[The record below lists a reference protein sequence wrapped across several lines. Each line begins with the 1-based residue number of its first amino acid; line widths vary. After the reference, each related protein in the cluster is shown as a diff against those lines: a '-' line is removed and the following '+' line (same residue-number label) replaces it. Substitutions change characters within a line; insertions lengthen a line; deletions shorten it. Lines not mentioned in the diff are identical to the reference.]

1 VPRDWDAAT
10 YDRLPIPM
18 TRWGATVVGWLA
30 LAGAERVLDAGC
42 GTGQVTSLLR
52 DRLPNGTVIALD
64 GSPSMI
70 ERARARLGDDR
81 VEYLVADLQRP
92 FPVGAPVDAILSTA
106 TFHWIPDHEVLFA
119 NLAAV
124 LAPGGQLAAQCG
136 GAGNIATIEA
146 ALRELGVD
154 TGRKHFATPEAT
166 AGRLVASGFVDV
178 ETWLHEEPTPLPE
191 DDLEPYLEAIC
202 LGDHVAAMAEGE
214 RRAFVHEVARRLPAP
229 TIDYV
234 RLNIRARRA
243 SAPGVHGA
251 PAAGDPVVR

>member
-1 VPRDWDAAT
+1 VPRDWDAAA

-18 TRWGATVVGWLA
+18 TGWGETVVGWLD

-42 GTGQVTSLLR
+42 STGRVTSTLR
-52 DRLPNGTVIALD
+52 DRLPNGRVIALD

-92 FPVGAPVDAILSTA
+92 LPIDAPVDAILSTA
-106 TFHWIPDHEVLFA
+106 TFHWIPDHGALFT
-119 NLAAV
+119 NLATV
-124 LAPGGQLAAQCG
+124 LTPGGQLAAQCG
-136 GAGNIATIEA
+136 GAGNIASIAA

-154 TGRKHFATPEAT
+154 TGGKHFATPEAT
-166 AGRLVASGFVDV
+166 AARLMAAGFVEV

-191 DDLEPYLEAIC
+191 EDLEPYLGTIC
-202 LGDHVAAMAEGE
+202 LGDHVQSMADGE

-243 SAPGVHGA
+243 GT
-251 PAAGDPVVR
+251 